1 MIAVFGCLAI
11 NVEQQSCMS
20 SPFGSSGVRS
30 PNRAFIFICMHML
43 DYARTLL
50 WKTEDP
56 GLCLGLTNRRTSANF
71 CQHFLKEHACSIMR
85 SKLWGGSHRP
95 LYGSMCASVND
106 TAGGRTPCLPQA
118 PAVENFRHY
127 NRLTFHV
134 TVLSQKPKKRPPL
147 SNSSIFYFHGVL
159 SSHCGHLQDGASP
172 STVLCVLLTID
183 IQGCS
188 HNCLGTLAFSNDTS
202 CLE

>member
-1 MIAVFGCLAI
+1 
-11 NVEQQSCMS
+11 
-20 SPFGSSGVRS
+20 
-30 PNRAFIFICMHML
+30 MHA
-43 DYARTLL
+43 YARLRKDSTV
-50 WKTEDP
+50 E
-56 GLCLGLTNRRTSANF
+56 NRRSRAVSWLDQSAYVSQLLPALLEGT
-71 CQHFLKEHACSIMR
+71 CMQYHAQQAMG
-85 SKLWGGSHRP
+85 GGSHRP
-95 LYGSMCASVND
+95 LYGSMCASVSD

-127 NRLTFHV
+127 NRLTFHF